1 MVGFEFTARGQFVF
15 RRRSGEASLH
25 FSLAER
31 LLYGLPQ
38 YVIALAIAALL
49 IAANGMG
56 KWAQRFR
63 EERSEKKAD
72 SHESFVLSSVMGLL
86 ALLMG
91 FTFSMAINSF
101 NDRRALVVEEA
112 ASIQSAYLDVQSL
125 PAPYRTRMSNGL
137 INYSDVRIAAATATE
152 PSRAQALLRK
162 SEVIQ
167 EALWTTAMAAE
178 QSAPGQPAK
187 SVVRRAE
194 NVISVGERRFDSR
207 LPSVPIGI
215 HGVLLIFLTI
225 AATAIGYTYSGAAER
240 VRAVLL
246 VLFTVTLILIVDI
259 EQPTRGF
266 IVESQR
272 PMENVREWMS
282 AHPPA
287 AIERKILSERSLSP
301 TNT

>member
-1 MVGFEFTARGQFVF
+1 M
-15 RRRSGEASLH
+15 H

-38 YVIALAIAALL
+38 YVIALAIIALL
-49 IAANGMG
+49 IAANAMG

-63 EERSEKKAD
+63 EERSEKKAE

-125 PAPYRTRMSNGL
+125 PEPYRTRMSNEL
-137 INYSDVRIAAATATE
+137 IAYADARIAAATSTE
-152 PSRAQALLRK
+152 PSRAQSLLQK
-162 SEVIQ
+162 SETIQ
-167 EALWTTAMAAE
+167 KALWTTAMAAE
-178 QSAPGQPAK
+178 QSVPGQPANSIVQK
-187 SVVRRAE
+187 TE
-194 NVISVGERRFDSR
+194 NIIGVGERRFDSR
-207 LPSVPIGI
+207 LPFVPIGI
-215 HGVLLIFLTI
+215 HGVLIAFLAI
-225 AATAIGYTYSGAAER
+225 AAAAIGYTYSGAAER

-246 VLFTVTLILIVDI
+246 LLFTVTLVLIVDI

-272 PMENVREWMS
+272 PMEKAREWMS
-282 AHPPA
+282 ADPPV
-287 AIERKILSERSLSP
+287 AIDRQIISERGLP
-301 TNT
+301 PRNK